1 MAKLVITLMITM
13 HDSIFNI
20 NGTFPVDTENH
31 FQDYPSSDVT
41 DIYPLNSSAL
51 YRPGIVINSK
61 ICIC

>member
-1 MAKLVITLMITM
+1 MITM